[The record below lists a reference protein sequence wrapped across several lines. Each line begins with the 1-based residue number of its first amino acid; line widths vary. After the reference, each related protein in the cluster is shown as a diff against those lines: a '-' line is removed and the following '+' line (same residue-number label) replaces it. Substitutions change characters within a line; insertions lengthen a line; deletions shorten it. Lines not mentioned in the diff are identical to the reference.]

1 MKTGYERWR
10 EWIDLAR
17 AVGEFDGAW
26 ITVELLHL
34 IELRRHEILA
44 ASDQAAAN
52 ALFDEIF
59 GCCDFWGPEM
69 RLEDEF
75 RDLLPSDPP
84 LPTHEPESSVTDGI
98 RSKNE

>member
-34 IELRRHEILA
+34 IDCPVGYSENDRMLNVEIKELL
-44 ASDQAAAN
+44 D
-52 ALFDEIF
+52 
-59 GCCDFWGPEM
+59 
-69 RLEDEF
+69 
-75 RDLLPSDPP
+75 
-84 LPTHEPESSVTDGI
+84 
-98 RSKNE
+98 